1 MNTQDPLAQLR
12 DIHLPQAISWWPPAI
27 GWWLLGLLA
36 LLLVALLFYCL
47 RRYYLA
53 TAFRRE
59 GKRLLL
65 QLYRLWQREGDS
77 QGYLQG
83 VNEVLKRTALLRFP
97 GEDTASL
104 SGERWTNFLDRQ
116 FDAEGKFSGG
126 PLSHGP
132 YAPGEHGREDLAEVQ
147 RLALRWVNR
156 RRKPRRGA
164 PSGAALGEAAAGAA
178 P

>member
-27 GWWLLGLLA
+27 GWWLLVLLA
-36 LLLVALLFYCL
+36 LLLVALLLYYL

-53 TAFRRE
+53 TVFRRE

-65 QLYRLWQREGDS
+65 QLYHLWQREGDS

-83 VNEVLKRTALLRFP
+83 VNEVLKRTVLLRFP
-97 GEDTASL
+97 EQDTASL

-126 PLSHGP
+126 PLCYGP
-132 YAPGEHGREDLAEVQ
+132 YVVGKHGREDLAEVH
-147 RLALRWVNR
+147 RLALRWVNQ
-156 RRKPRRGA
+156 RRKPRRGE
-164 PSGAALGEAAAGAA
+164 PTGIALGDPAAGAA